1 MSVDRKAVRVTLIA
15 SLVTAAALLAGCAD
29 TTEVVTFTDEHG
41 RVCTA
46 LVVDDG
52 GDGDREPTAIDCEY
66 PPPGRSPGPD
76 TTKPLPGD

>member
-1 MSVDRKAVRVTLIA
+1 MPVDRKVVRVTVIA

-46 LVVDDG
+46 LVVADG

-66 PPPGRSPGPD
+66 PPTGRTPGPD
-76 TTKPLPGD
+76 TSKPLPGD